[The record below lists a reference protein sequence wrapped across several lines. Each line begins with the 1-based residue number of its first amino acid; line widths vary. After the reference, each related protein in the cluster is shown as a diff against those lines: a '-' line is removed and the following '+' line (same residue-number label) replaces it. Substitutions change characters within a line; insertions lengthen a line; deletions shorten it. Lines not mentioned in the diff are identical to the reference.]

1 MLIKEYRIPMPMSV
15 EEYRIAQLYMIQKK
29 SRDESCGE
37 GSGVEILENKPYTD
51 GPGGTGQ
58 YTHKVYHIGMHIPS
72 WFRSILPKAALRVE
86 EESWNAY
93 PYTRTRYTCPFVEKF
108 SIDIET
114 YYKPDTGNQADV
126 FNMSAAEKRQ
136 RTIDPI
142 DIVTDPIPPHEYKA
156 EEDTRLYKSVK
167 TQRGPL
173 QDDWIE
179 DYNNNPG
186 KTPIMCAYKLCK
198 VEFRYWGMQSK
209 IERFIHDVGLRKVMV
224 RAHRQA
230 WCWQDEWYGLTME
243 DIRQLELETQ
253 LALATKMAQFS
264 QAEEATEANGGA
276 PSPDKDQEV
285 KEAISSIEAEEV
297 VVSSG
302 GETLQPRGVL
312 TKQWSTS
319 SRSSRSSKRGVSPS
333 RHSISEW
340 RMQSIARDSDDS
352 SDEEFFDAHEDLS
365 DNEEVIPK
373 EITKW
378 NSNDLMD
385 KIEAADPEETPGEL
399 FKEMTVDYERATSE
413 ERLDEENL
421 SQQRLQPSKIHVLI
435 LVLHGGNIL
444 DTGGGDQTSK
454 QADVNTISTAFDTV
468 MRVHYPAALGRIA
481 IRLVPCPAICAEAFS
496 LVSNL
501 SPYSYD
507 ESCLSSS
514 QDHIPLA
521 ALPLLATSSP
531 QYQEAMTTVIVRA
544 NQVYADFLKSL
555 DGAAFSG
562 QVCLIG
568 DCVGGILG
576 FDALCS
582 SNQTVNESQ
591 NSSRRGSVVSVQD
604 QDLLSPGIIV
614 NSGHGSASPTLEG
627 SRHLSRS
634 NIDIPRAGAGDDTK
648 RQLPRKRSD
657 SSTYELDTIK
667 QHQAFL
673 TSLHSSVL
681 RNDAASRRSSSSTM
695 LDGGSLGKFD
705 FEVSDFFLFGSPLG
719 LVLALR
725 KTVIPMLDVAQ
736 LRPACQQVYNL
747 FHPADP
753 SASRLEPLLE
763 RKFHLLPPF
772 NVPRYQRFPL
782 GDGNS
787 ALLADVVQS
796 HGGVFMDSSY
806 PSSPVT
812 GPLSRGQRRASEVS
826 IASQVSGM
834 ADSYTATNIANTKSC
849 QNNQYKKFS
858 LLSQLALSSQNKF
871 FLKSPPKSRKK
882 AVTGQATGSRDAD
895 LVAEL
900 DGEAET
906 SEGLSPIGQYENC
919 LSAGLDCAISDLV
932 SLDSQAEVEQ
942 VAARWWGTKRLDFA
956 LYCPDALTAF
966 PTVAL
971 PHLFHA
977 SYWESTDVVSFLLR
991 QVMRHENS
999 SILELD
1005 GKEVSEFTPSKPREK
1020 WLRKRTHVKIRN
1032 VTANHRVN
1040 DAVFTEDSQQV
1051 MTGRFMYGPLD
1062 MVTLA
1067 GEKVDLHIMTQPP
1080 SGEWVYFSTEVT
1092 NSSGR
1097 VSFVIPEDK
1106 RLGIGVYPV
1115 KMVVRGDH
1123 TFADSY
1129 LTVIPRGTEFVVFSI
1144 DGSFAASV
1152 SIMGSDPKVRAGAVD
1167 VVRHWQDLGFLIIY
1181 VTGRPD
1187 MQKQRVV
1194 AWLSQHNFPHGIV
1207 SFCDGLVHDPLR
1219 HKANF
1224 LKSLT
1229 EAHLKIFAGYGST
1242 KDISVYTAIGL
1253 PPLQIYIVGRP
1264 SKKMQSQCQFITEGY
1279 AAHLS
1284 LLEYNHR
1291 SRPAKSSSARMV
1303 LRKGSFGLGA
1313 NSDFLRKRNHLLRT
1327 ISSQPAPS
1335 SPTGNIHNRPERTQ
1349 SQSDGERLERERL
1362 DCAHGHSQGATQR
1375 SMSITASCWGRSSST
1390 KLDPGILSPK

>member
-15 EEYRIAQLYMIQKK
+15 DEYRIAQLYMIQKK
-29 SRDESCGE
+29 SRDETCGE
-37 GSGVEILENKPYTD
+37 GSGVEILENKPYDD
-51 GPGGTGQ
+51 GPGGIGQ
-58 YTHKVYHIGMHIPS
+58 YTRKVYHIGMHIPS

-114 YYKPDTGNQADV
+114 YYKPDTGNQPDV
-126 FNMSAAEKRQ
+126 FNMSPVEKRL
-136 RTIDPI
+136 RTLDPI
-142 DIVTDPIPPHEYKA
+142 DIVKDPIPPHEYMQ
-156 EEDTRLYKSVK
+156 EEDPRIYRSDK
-167 TQRGPL
+167 TKRGPL
-173 QDDWIE
+173 QEDWIE
-179 DYNNNPG
+179 EYNNNPG

-230 WCWQDEWYGLTME
+230 WCWQDEWYGLTIE

-253 LALATKMAQFS
+253 LALAQKMAQFS
-264 QAEEATEANGGA
+264 QAEEATEANGA
-276 PSPDKDQEV
+276 ASSPDKNQEA
-285 KEAISSIEAEEV
+285 KDTISSLETEV
-297 VVSSG
+297 VSAG
-302 GETLQPRGVL
+302 GGGDTLQTKRAGL

-319 SRSSRSSKRGVSPS
+319 SRSSRSSKRGASPS
-333 RHSISEW
+333 RHSLSEW
-340 RMQSIARDSDDS
+340 RMQSIARDSEDS
-352 SDEEFFDAHEDLS
+352 SEEEFFDAHEDLS
-365 DNEEVIPK
+365 DDEQVFPK
-373 EITKW
+373 EIAKW

-385 KIEAADPEETPGEL
+385 KIEAADAEDNPGMETSPMCSLWEIGETEEME
-399 FKEMTVDYERATSE
+399 FVS
-413 ERLDEENL
+413 
-421 SQQRLQPSKIHVLI
+421 QRLQPSKIHVLI

-454 QADVNTISTAFDTV
+454 QGDINTISTAFDAV
-468 MRVHYPAALGRIA
+468 MRVHYPTALGRIA
-481 IRLVPCPAICAEAFS
+481 IHLVPCPAICAEAFS
-496 LVSNL
+496 LVTN
-501 SPYSYD
+501 PYSYD

-521 ALPLLATSSP
+521 ALPLLATSAP
-531 QYQEAMTTVIVRA
+531 QYQEAVATVIMRA
-544 NQVYADFLKSL
+544 NQVYNDFIRSL
-555 DGAAFSG
+555 NGATFSG

-582 SNQTVNESQ
+582 SNQTIGDSQ
-591 NSSRRGSVVSVQD
+591 NSSRRGS
-604 QDLLSPGIIV
+604 
-614 NSGHGSASPTLEG
+614 
-627 SRHLSRS
+627 
-634 NIDIPRAGAGDDTK
+634 
-648 RQLPRKRSD
+648 
-657 SSTYELDTIK
+657 
-667 QHQAFL
+667 
-673 TSLHSSVL
+673 
-681 RNDAASRRSSSSTM
+681 
-695 LDGGSLGKFD
+695 
-705 FEVSDFFLFGSPLG
+705 
-719 LVLALR
+719 
-725 KTVIPMLDVAQ
+725 
-736 LRPACQQVYNL
+736 
-747 FHPADP
+747 
-753 SASRLEPLLE
+753 
-763 RKFHLLPPF
+763 FHLLPPF
-772 NVPRYQRFPL
+772 NVPRYTRFPL

-812 GPLSRGQRRASEVS
+812 GPHCRGLRRASEVS

-834 ADSYTATNIANTKSC
+834 ADSYTATNIAN
-849 QNNQYKKFS
+849 
-858 LLSQLALSSQNKF
+858 
-871 FLKSPPKSRKK
+871 
-882 AVTGQATGSRDAD
+882 
-895 LVAEL
+895 
-900 DGEAET
+900 
-906 SEGLSPIGQYENC
+906 I
-919 LSAGLDCAISDLV
+919 
-932 SLDSQAEVEQ
+932 
-942 VAARWWGTKRLDFA
+942 AARWWGTKRMDFA

-1040 DAVFTEDSQQV
+1040 DAVFTEDGQQIV
-1051 MTGRFMYGPLD
+1051 TGRFMYGPLD
-1062 MVTLA
+1062 MVTLT
-1067 GEKVDLHIMTQPP
+1067 GEKVDIHIMTQPP
-1080 SGEWVYFSTEVT
+1080 SGDWVYFDTELT

-1097 VSFVIPEDK
+1097 VYFIIPESK
-1106 RLGIGVYPV
+1106 RLGVGVYPV
-1115 KMVVRGDH
+1115 KLVVRGDH

-1129 LTVIPRGTEFVVFSI
+1129 LTVLPHGTEFVVFSI

-1167 VVRHWQDLGFLIIY
+1167 VVRHWQDLGYLIVY

-1224 LKSLT
+1224 LKSLM
-1229 EAHLKIFAGYGST
+1229 EAHMKIFAGYGST
-1242 KDISVYTAIGL
+1242 KDISVYTSIGL
-1253 PPLQIYIVGRP
+1253 SPSQIYIIGRP
-1264 SKKMQSQCQFITEGY
+1264 SKKMQAQCQFITEGY
-1279 AAHLS
+1279 ATHLS
-1284 LLEYNHR
+1284 QLEYNQR
-1291 SRPAKSSSARMV
+1291 SRPPKTSSSRMV

-1313 NSDFLRKRNHLLRT
+1313 KSDFLRKRNHLLRT
-1327 ISSQPAPS
+1327 ISAQPAPS
-1335 SPTGNIHNRPERTQ
+1335 SSTGSGHSRPERTQ
-1349 SQSDGERLERERL
+1349 SQSDS
-1362 DCAHGHSQGATQR
+1362 HSHSQHGPGPAQR
-1375 SMSITASCWGRSSST
+1375 SMSMAAGCWGRSGST
-1390 KLDPGILSPK
+1390 KLEPGIFNPK